1 MPAKILN
8 GQELADNLKSDLAK
22 KIFAMDKKPGLAAV
36 LVGDN
41 EASATY
47 IKLKAKACLAVGINF
62 HKYLCPQDIGQEKLI
77 DLIDFLNADQD
88 VDGILLQL
96 PLPDDYQT
104 QTILD
109 VISRNKDVDGFFSNG
124 EKDKVVPPTIA
135 AITELLK
142 ATKEDLKNKKTLVIA
157 KCDIYTDKMKKY
169 LADLNIDDIA
179 TNSDIPADA
188 NNYDIIIIALG
199 QAQSLKKEMVKD
211 GAIVIDVGINKIDG
225 RVVGDVDGGVKDKAA
240 FVSPVPGGVGP
251 LTVAGLLKNV
261 YELAAKK
268 QSA

>member
-22 KIFAMDKKPGLAAV
+22 KILALDKKPGLAAV

-41 EASATY
+41 EASVTY
-47 IKLKAKACLAVGINF
+47 IKLKEKACRAVGINF
-62 HKYLCPQDIGQEKLI
+62 HKYLCPKDIGQEKLI
-77 DLIDFLNADQD
+77 ELINFLNADQN

-96 PLPDDYQT
+96 PLPDDYKT
-104 QTILD
+104 QSILD

-124 EKDKVVPPTIA
+124 EPDKVVPPTIS
-135 AITELLK
+135 AIMELLK
-142 ATKEDLKNKKTLVIA
+142 ATGEDLKNKKTLIIA

-169 LADLNIDDIA
+169 LAELGINNIA
-179 TNSDIPADA
+179 TDADIPQNSND
-188 NNYDIIIIALG
+188 YDVIIIALG
-199 QAQSLKKEMVKD
+199 QAQALKKDMVKD

-225 RVVGDVDGGVKDKAA
+225 QVVGDVDESVKDKAS

-251 LTVAGLLKNV
+251 LTVACLLRNV
-261 YELAAKK
+261 YELAKK
-268 QSA
+268 KID